1 MIVMMV
7 GATGVLGR
15 NVVPRLLER
24 GHAVRAVIRR
34 HAEAPF
40 MEELGAVPVVGD
52 LFDIGSLGMAAQGC
66 DVALHLATAIPKP
79 GDQDW
84 SENDRVRRAG
94 TRNLLEAVL
103 NSRVRRYVQQSITL
117 IYGEAGQEPVDESA
131 RLRPSEVTQSAADME
146 GLVRATDL
154 EWSILR
160 GGLFYG
166 PGTDREASW
175 RQAAREGR
183 LTLPGDGS
191 DQLSLV
197 HVVDM
202 ARAVVAAAES
212 AAGGS
217 TYNVVDDE
225 PVTYRR
231 LFTYLTTQL
240 GVEPPTTGGP
250 RVLPSLA
257 CSNAKA
263 RRDLGWSP
271 MYPTYRS
278 GLA

>member
-1 MIVMMV
+1 MIVMVV

-15 NVVPRLLER
+15 NVVPRLLEG

-34 HAEAPF
+34 HAEAPILQ
-40 MEELGAVPVVGD
+40 ELGAVPVVGD
-52 LFDIGSLGMAAQGC
+52 LFDIGSLHTAAEGC

-79 GDQDW
+79 GNQDW

-117 IYGEAGQEPVDESA
+117 LYGDAGQATVDESSP
-131 RLRPSEVTQSAADME
+131 LRPSEMTQSAADME

-154 EWSILR
+154 DWCILR

-166 PGTDREASW
+166 PGTGREAGW
-175 RQAAREGR
+175 RQASRERR

-191 DQLSLV
+191 DLLSLV
-197 HVVDM
+197 HVADM
-202 ARAVVAAAES
+202 ARAVVAAAEVAS
-212 AAGGS
+212 AGS
-217 TYNVVDDE
+217 TYNIVDDA

-231 LFTYLTTQL
+231 LFTFLAAQL
-240 GVEPPTTGGP
+240 GADPPPAGGP
-250 RVLPSLA
+250 RVLPSLG

-263 RRDLGWSP
+263 KRDLGWEP